1 VYTYFMT
8 DFLPVILNQPSGRK
22 HYTYEF
28 KRQIVEASLV
38 AGTSISGLALKYGIN
53 TNLVHKWRARYRHG
67 TYGVVN
73 ESATLAATQIVSPAR
88 SVAANARHQTNINVN
103 TQSPDCI
110 ELFFNRTR
118 VLVHGAPDSQTLRN
132 IIDALR
138 T

>member
-1 VYTYFMT
+1 MT
-8 DFLPVILNQPSGRK
+8 DFLPVILNQPPDRK

-67 TYGVVN
+67 AYGAVS
-73 ESATLAATQIVSPAR
+73 ESSTLATMQIVSPAR
-88 SVAANARHQTNINVN
+88 SVAANASHTTNISAD

-110 ELFFNRTR
+110 ELFFNSTR
-118 VLVHGAPDSQTLRN
+118 VLVRGAPDSQTLCN
-132 IIDALR
+132 IIDVLR

>member
-1 VYTYFMT
+1 MT
-8 DFLPVILNQPSGRK
+8 DFLPVILNQPPDRK

-38 AGTSISGLALKYGIN
+38 AGTSISGLALKYGLN
-53 TNLVHKWRARYRHG
+53 TNLVHKWRSRYRHG
-67 TYGVVN
+67 AYGVVS
-73 ESATLAATQIVSPAR
+73 ESSTLATTQMVSSAR
-88 SVAANARHQTNINVN
+88 SVAANTNHTTNINAD

-110 ELFFNRTR
+110 ELFFNRAH
-118 VLVHGAPDSQTLRN
+118 VLVHGAHDSQTLRN